1 MSHQDIIA
9 LIHHYIKSSLHK
21 DNITMSDN
29 KTITIKVRVDSQT
42 LAAMQSRA
50 DIYTKGN
57 LSAFIRCASLS
68 YNEAQAALRDNPQ
81 LSALLNTAIKQIGRL
96 GTNTNQI
103 VKHINEQQKLFPY
116 SLRSSDL
123 LPFSQYSE
131 DIEKIKQMLAYLY
144 NMINSEK

>member
-1 MSHQDIIA
+1 MP
-9 LIHHYIKSSLHK
+9 
-21 DNITMSDN
+21 DN

-57 LSAFIRCASLS
+57 LSAFIRCAALS
-68 YNEAQAALRDNPQ
+68 YSEEQTAIRDNHQ

-116 SLRSSDL
+116 SLRAADL
-123 LPFSQYSE
+123 LPFSQHSE
-131 DIEKIKQMLAYLY
+131 GIEKIKQMLTYLY
-144 NMINSEK
+144 NMINSKK

>member
-1 MSHQDIIA
+1 
-9 LIHHYIKSSLHK
+9 
-21 DNITMSDN
+21 MSDN

-96 GTNTNQI
+96 GTNQI

>member
-1 MSHQDIIA
+1 MP
-9 LIHHYIKSSLHK
+9 
-21 DNITMSDN
+21 DN

-57 LSAFIRCASLS
+57 LSAFIRCAALS
-68 YNEAQAALRDNPQ
+68 YNEAQTALRDNPQ

-103 VKHINEQQKLFPY
+103 VKHINEQLKLFPY
-116 SLRSSDL
+116 SLRAADL
-123 LPFSQYSE
+123 LPFSQFS
-131 DIEKIKQMLAYLY
+131 DGIAKTQQMLTYLY
-144 NMINSEK
+144 NMIKSEK

>member
-1 MSHQDIIA
+1 
-9 LIHHYIKSSLHK
+9 
-21 DNITMSDN
+21 MSDN

-50 DIYTKGN
+50 DTYTKGN
-57 LSAFIRCASLS
+57 LSAFIRCAALS
-68 YNEAQAALRDNPQ
+68 YNEKQTAIRDNPQ
-81 LSALLNTAIKQIGRL
+81 MSALLTSAIKQIGRI
-96 GTNTNQI
+96 GTNANQI
-103 VKHINEQQKLFPY
+103 TKRINEQQKLFPC

>member
-1 MSHQDIIA
+1 M
-9 LIHHYIKSSLHK
+9 LF
-21 DNITMSDN
+21 
-29 KTITIKVRVDSQT
+29 R
-42 LAAMQSRA
+42 
-50 DIYTKGN
+50 
-57 LSAFIRCASLS
+57 SLS

-131 DIEKIKQMLAYLY
+131 DIEKIKQMPAYLY

>member
-1 MSHQDIIA
+1 
-9 LIHHYIKSSLHK
+9 
-21 DNITMSDN
+21 MSDN

-103 VKHINEQQKLFPY
+103 VKHINEQHY